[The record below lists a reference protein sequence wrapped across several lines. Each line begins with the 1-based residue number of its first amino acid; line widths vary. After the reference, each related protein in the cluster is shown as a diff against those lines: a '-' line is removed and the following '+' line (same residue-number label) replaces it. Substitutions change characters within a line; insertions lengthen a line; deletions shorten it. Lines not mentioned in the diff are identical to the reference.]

1 MYNFCFSFS
10 QKVDEYGRDVYKLVK
25 QFTNM
30 ARKEKELKEK
40 SSKDN
45 ARRVT
50 KKEDATAA
58 AQKEAAAYAPLN
70 VATAIQQQIKDFKVD
85 RFELDKMS
93 VKKMKMMVKKWKM
106 TVKKLKNDGK
116 KKWKMNNSLIFSKF
130 DTKV

>member
-1 MYNFCFSFS
+1 MYNFCFTFS

-50 KKEDATAA
+50 KKEDAAAA

-70 VATAIQQQIKDFKVD
+70 VATAIQQQIKEFKVD
-85 RFELDKMS
+85 RFELDEMS
-93 VKKMKMMVKKWKM
+93 VKKSEKWRWKNWKM
-106 TVKKLKNDGK
+106 TVKKKR
-116 KKWKMNNSLIFSKF
+116 KMNNSLIFSKF